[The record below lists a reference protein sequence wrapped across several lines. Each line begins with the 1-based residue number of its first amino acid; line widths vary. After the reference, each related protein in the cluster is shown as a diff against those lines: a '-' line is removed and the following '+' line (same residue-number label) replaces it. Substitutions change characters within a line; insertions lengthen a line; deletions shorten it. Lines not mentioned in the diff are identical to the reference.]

1 MLNNFI
7 SIVSFRY
14 FNAKKNEKFVSII
27 SGISLAG
34 ITIGVAALII
44 VMSVMNGFHIELT
57 NNIIGLNG
65 DISVTPMGKVIENYE
80 DLVSKARNHKFVK
93 KVTPLVVGQALAL
106 GTGTNSG
113 VIIKGID
120 AVDLKTKGEIL
131 GNVLEGSFS
140 DYDGANVVAV
150 GSELA
155 RVLGISAGSKI
166 KLIAPSLL
174 STAFGS
180 MPRAKDFTVV
190 AIFTSGL
197 YDYDAAA
204 MLMPVVAA
212 QKFLSMGNGINLLE
226 INIEEQE
233 NAKQYSK
240 TLQQDFGF
248 SVQVKSW
255 MQDNQQFLSALE
267 VERVAMFAILSLII
281 LVAAFNIISSLFMV
295 VKDKTKDIAILKTIG
310 ASTKQIMLIFIFNG
324 MMIGFIGTFLGVVFG
339 LLFSYNIEN
348 VRQFLEKLSGTRI
361 FDPAIYFLYSLP
373 SVVRISDVV
382 MITSI
387 ALVLSFLATIY
398 PAYKASALSPIEAM
412 RYE

>member
-7 SIVSFRY
+7 PIVSLRY
-14 FNAKKNEKFVSII
+14 FSAKKNEKFVSII

-34 ITIGVAALII
+34 IMIGVAALII

-57 NNIIGLNG
+57 SNIIGLNG
-65 DISVTPMGKVIENYE
+65 DISVTPMGKVIENYDE
-80 DLVSKARNHKFVK
+80 LIQKTRNHKFVK

-106 GTGTNSG
+106 GVGTNSG
-113 VIIKGID
+113 VIIKGIN

-155 RVLGISAGSKI
+155 RVLGISAGSKV

-174 STAFGS
+174 PTAFGS

-190 AIFTSGL
+190 AVFSSGR
-197 YDYDAAA
+197 YDYDAAV
-204 MLMPVVAA
+204 MLMPVAAA
-212 QKFLSMGNGINLLE
+212 QIFLSMGHGINLLE
-226 INIEEQE
+226 INTDNQE
-233 NAKQYSK
+233 KAKQYAQI
-240 TLQQDFGF
+240 LQKEFGF
-248 SVQVKSW
+248 SVQAKSW
-255 MQDNQQFLSALE
+255 LQDNQQFLSALE
-267 VERVAMFAILSLII
+267 VERVAMFVILSLII
-281 LVAAFNIISSLFMV
+281 LVAAFNIVSSLFMV

-310 ASTKQIMLIFIFNG
+310 ASTRQIMLIFIFNG
-324 MMIGFIGTFLGVVFG
+324 MMIGAIGTFLGVMFG

-348 VRQFLEKLSGTRI
+348 IRQFLEKLSGTRI

-382 MITSI
+382 IITSI

>member
-7 SIVSFRY
+7 SIVSLRY
-14 FNAKKNEKFVSII
+14 FSAKKNEKFVSII

-34 ITIGVAALII
+34 IMIGVAALII

-57 NNIIGLNG
+57 SNIIGLNG
-65 DISVTPMGKVIENYE
+65 DISVTPMDKVIENHE
-80 DLVSKARNHKFVK
+80 EMVQKAQKYKFVK

-106 GTGTNSG
+106 GIGTNSG
-113 VIIKGID
+113 VIVKGID
-120 AVDLKTKGEIL
+120 AVSLKTKGEIL

-140 DYDGANVVAV
+140 DYDGSNVVAV

-155 RVLGISAGSKI
+155 RVLGLSSGSKI

-174 STAFGS
+174 PTAFGS
-180 MPRAKDFTVV
+180 MPRAKDFTVI

-197 YDYDAAA
+197 YDYDAAT

-226 INIEEQE
+226 VNVDIQE
-233 NAKQYSK
+233 KAKEYSK
-240 TLQQDFGF
+240 ILQKDLGF

-255 MQDNQQFLSALE
+255 MHDNQQFLSALE
-267 VERVAMFAILSLII
+267 VERVAMFVILSLII

-310 ASTKQIMLIFIFNG
+310 ASRRQIMLIFVFNG
-324 MMIGFIGTFLGVVFG
+324 MMIGSIGTFLGVALG

-348 VRQFLEKLSGTRI
+348 IRQFLEKLSGVKI
-361 FDPAIYFLYSLP
+361 FEPAIYFLYNLP
-373 SVVRISDVV
+373 SVVRLSDVIV
-382 MITSI
+382 ITMI

-398 PAYKASALSPIEAM
+398 PAYKASSLNPIEAM

>member
-1 MLNNFI
+1 
-7 SIVSFRY
+7 
-14 FNAKKNEKFVSII
+14 
-27 SGISLAG
+27 
-34 ITIGVAALII
+34 
-44 VMSVMNGFHIELT
+44 
-57 NNIIGLNG
+57 
-65 DISVTPMGKVIENYE
+65 MGKVIESYDE
-80 DLVSKARNHKFVK
+80 LIQKTRNHKFVK

-106 GTGTNSG
+106 GAGTNSG
-113 VIIKGID
+113 VIIKGIN

-155 RVLGISAGSKI
+155 RVLGISAGSKV

-174 STAFGS
+174 PTAFGS

-190 AIFTSGL
+190 AIFTSGR
-197 YDYDAAA
+197 YDYDAAV
-204 MLMPVVAA
+204 MLMPVAAA
-212 QKFLSMGNGINLLE
+212 QIFLSMGQGINLLE
-226 INIEEQE
+226 INTDNQE
-233 NAKQYSK
+233 KAKQYAQI
-240 TLQQDFGF
+240 LQKEFGF
-248 SVQVKSW
+248 SVQAKSW

-267 VERVAMFAILSLII
+267 VERVAMFVILSLII
-281 LVAAFNIISSLFMV
+281 LVAAFNIVSSLFMV

-324 MMIGFIGTFLGVVFG
+324 MMIGAIGTFLGVIFG

-348 VRQFLEKLSGTRI
+348 IRQFLEKLSGARI

-382 MITSI
+382 IITSI

>member
-174 STAFGS
+174 PTAFGS

-398 PAYKASALSPIEAM
+398 PAYKASGLSPIEAM

>member
-93 KVTPLVVGQALAL
+93 KLTPLVVGQALAL

-174 STAFGS
+174 PTAFGS

>member
-7 SIVSFRY
+7 SIVSLRY
-14 FNAKKNEKFVSII
+14 YNAKKNEKFVSII

-80 DLVSKARNHKFVK
+80 GLVGKARNHKFVK

-113 VIIKGID
+113 VIVKGID

-150 GSELA
+150 GSELS

-174 STAFGS
+174 PTAFGS

-197 YDYDAAA
+197 YDYDAAT

-212 QKFLSMGNGINLLE
+212 QRFLSMGDGINLLE
-226 INIEEQE
+226 INVESPEK
-233 NAKQYSK
+233 AKHYSQI
-240 TLQQDFGF
+240 LQQDFGF

-267 VERVAMFAILSLII
+267 VERVAMFVILSLII

-324 MMIGFIGTFLGVVFG
+324 MMIGFIGTFLGVILG

-348 VRQFLEKLSGTRI
+348 IRQFLEKLSGTRI

>member
-1 MLNNFI
+1 M
-7 SIVSFRY
+7 
-14 FNAKKNEKFVSII
+14 KP
-27 SGISLAG
+27 
-34 ITIGVAALII
+34 LII
-44 VMSVMNGFHIELT
+44 
-57 NNIIGLNG
+57 
-65 DISVTPMGKVIENYE
+65 
-80 DLVSKARNHKFVK
+80 
-93 KVTPLVVGQALAL
+93 
-106 GTGTNSG
+106 
-113 VIIKGID
+113 
-120 AVDLKTKGEIL
+120 DLKTKGEIL

-155 RVLGISAGSKI
+155 RVLGISAGSKV

-174 STAFGS
+174 PTAFGS

-190 AIFTSGL
+190 AVFTSGR
-197 YDYDAAA
+197 YDYDAAV
-204 MLMPVVAA
+204 MLMPVAAA
-212 QKFLSMGNGINLLE
+212 QIFLSMGQGINLLE
-226 INIEEQE
+226 INTDNQE
-233 NAKQYSK
+233 KAKQYAQI
-240 TLQQDFGF
+240 LQKEFGF
-248 SVQVKSW
+248 SVQAKSW

-267 VERVAMFAILSLII
+267 VERVAMFVILSLII
-281 LVAAFNIISSLFMV
+281 LVAAFNIVSSLFMV

-324 MMIGFIGTFLGVVFG
+324 MMIGAIGTFLGVIFG

-348 VRQFLEKLSGTRI
+348 IRQFLEKLSGARI

-382 MITSI
+382 IITSI